1 MVNRLLFPVITLFWI
16 SMNVLLWRSEFSG
29 GVELGSA
36 VPVESVWHRILAAPD
51 DSSLEISRNGRKIG
65 YCRWRPNVGE
75 ELRAGKVGDED
86 LDLEGRVQALS
97 GYRIDLEGSVSNEAP
112 NERFRF
118 NLHAAF
124 DADHQWT
131 EIAGRF
137 PDPSGLWEVRALAGE
152 QTLTVRSGSAEA
164 PWEKKL
170 RLSDLRNPS
179 SILGELGLP
188 MAQLALVPLGPSN
201 TPSEMS
207 LGLQWQA
214 NNDWFTIGHSRIRVY
229 RLRAKLVDRFEFVV
243 IVSRIGE
250 ILRVELPNQIVLSN
264 DAFNRL

>member
-1 MVNRLLFPVITLFWI
+1 MANRLLFPAITLFWI

-29 GVELGSA
+29 GVDLGSA
-36 VPVESVWHRILAAPD
+36 VPVESVWQRILTAPD
-51 DSSLEISRNGRKIG
+51 DSSLEISRNGEKIG

-86 LDLEGRVQALS
+86 FDLQGRVQALS
-97 GYRIDLEGSVSNEAP
+97 GYRIDLEGSVSNEDP

-124 DADHQWT
+124 DTNHQWT

-137 PDPSGLWEVRALAGE
+137 PNRSGAWEVRALAAE
-152 QTLTVRSGSAEA
+152 QTLTVHSGSSDA
-164 PWEKKL
+164 PWEKQL
-170 RLSDLRNPS
+170 RLSDLRNPA
-179 SILGELGLP
+179 SILTELGLP
-188 MAQLALVPLGPSN
+188 MAQMALVPLGLKN

-214 NNDWFTIGHSRIRVY
+214 HNDWFTIGHSRIRVY
-229 RLRAKLVDRFEFVV
+229 RLRAKLVDRFEVVV

-264 DAFNRL
+264 DAFNRF